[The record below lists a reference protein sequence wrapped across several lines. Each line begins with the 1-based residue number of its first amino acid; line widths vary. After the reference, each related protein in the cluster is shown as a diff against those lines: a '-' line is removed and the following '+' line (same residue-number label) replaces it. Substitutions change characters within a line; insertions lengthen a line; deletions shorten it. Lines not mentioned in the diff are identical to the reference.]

1 MGRII
6 KLMALLAVLVI
17 VVVIVSVLYVAAVA
31 GVDIPV
37 LAGVFRAEGEPI
49 SAEVIARG
57 QAVERK
63 IEEAVEDKLAF
74 FLELTDEELTS
85 LLLSKIDPDTQIRDA
100 RVTIKEGFVDISG
113 SLNGRIGIPF
123 GGSVDIA
130 LVAGDIDIAIRDI
143 SVGFLSLARGREGRA
158 STPGRQGAGP
168 EQVATG
174 RRGDPDTAAYHGR
187 WTCGYCR
194 RPARRQNSF
203 QRNR

>member
-1 MGRII
+1 MGRIT
-6 KLMALLAVLVI
+6 KLIALLAVLVI
-17 VVVIVSVLYVAAVA
+17 VVVIVFVLYVAVVA

-49 SAEVIARG
+49 SPEVIARG

-63 IEEAVEDKLAF
+63 IEEAVEDKSAF

-123 GGSVDIA
+123 EGSVDIA
-130 LVAGDIDIAIRDI
+130 LDAGAIDIDIRNI
-143 SVGFLSLARGREGRA
+143 SVGFVSLPGAAKDELQPLVDKALDLNRSLQDAGATQRYSSLSWKMDVWSLSA
-158 STPGRQGAGP
+158 SSKEAKRF
-168 EQVATG
+168 
-174 RRGDPDTAAYHGR
+174 
-187 WTCGYCR
+187 
-194 RPARRQNSF
+194 PA
-203 QRNR
+203 